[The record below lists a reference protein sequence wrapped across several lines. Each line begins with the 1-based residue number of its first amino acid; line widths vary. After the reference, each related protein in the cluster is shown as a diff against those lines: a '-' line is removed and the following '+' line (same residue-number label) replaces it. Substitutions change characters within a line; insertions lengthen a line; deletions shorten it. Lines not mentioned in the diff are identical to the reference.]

1 MLKKIDSIKK
11 ICVSIFSLYVILVLL
26 ITGVAWKQIR
36 YDMWNQPQ
44 GDVNRVGNIGEI
56 VDGMVI
62 EQKVKI
68 PVDVMEKFRLYIST
82 FDRKNTGEMYIQLLD
97 GEDESVFL
105 EKTVD
110 ISELENNQFLTV
122 FEENEMQGKYKE
134 NYILRITTDGCSEG
148 NAVTIAYED
157 TTEDVLSVNEEEK
170 PGMALS
176 MQINGILESHHYYW
190 YFIVIGVVTL
200 LLGIYLLL
208 VLRADKKGKV
218 IFGMKYMHLFLKYKF
233 LMMQL
238 ISRDFNTKYKKSV
251 LGVMWSLL
259 NPILTMTVQYVVFSH
274 IFRFQIENYAVY
286 LLTGIVFFNGMS
298 ETTTNGLYSIVGN
311 AGLITKVYVPK
322 YIYPVSKVLSASIN
336 TVLSLIP
343 LIVVALFTGLPL
355 TPAML
360 LIPIGLVF
368 LIVFEIGL
376 SMVLASGMVFFRDVQ
391 FLWSVFTMMWMYLT
405 PILYP
410 LSTLPAILQKLMKF
424 NPMYYFIE
432 FFRTLVIDGCSP
444 AFIDYA
450 FCGMWS
456 LGMLLVG
463 MFVFKKTQDKFILY
477 I

>member
-1 MLKKIDSIKK
+1 MLKKIDSIRK
-11 ICVSIFSLYVILVLL
+11 ICVSIFSLYVILVLI

-36 YDMWNQPQ
+36 YDIWNEPQ
-44 GDVNRVGNIGEI
+44 EDVNRVGNIGEI

-62 EQKVKI
+62 EQEVKI
-68 PVDVMEKFRLYIST
+68 PVEIMEEFRLYIST
-82 FDRKNTGEMYIQLLD
+82 FDRENTGEMYIQLLD
-97 GEDESVFL
+97 EEDESVFL
-105 EKTVD
+105 ERTVD
-110 ISELENNQFLTV
+110 ISELENNKFLTV
-122 FEENEMQGKYKE
+122 FEENEMQGKFKE
-134 NYILRITTDGCSEG
+134 AYILKITTNGCSEG

-157 TTEDVLSVNEEEK
+157 TAEDILTINGEEK
-170 PGMALS
+170 TGMALS
-176 MQINGILESHHYYW
+176 VQIDGILENHYYYW
-190 YFIVIGVVTL
+190 YFVAIGVITL

-208 VLRADKKGKV
+208 VVKADKNGKT

-238 ISRDFNTKYKKSV
+238 ISRDFSTKYKKSV

-259 NPILTMTVQYVVFSH
+259 NPVLTMTVQYMVFSH
-274 IFRFQIENYAVY
+274 IFRFEIENYAVY
-286 LLTGIVFFNGMS
+286 LLTGIVFFNGMT

-311 AGLITKVYVPK
+311 AALITKVYVPK

-343 LIVVALFTGLPL
+343 LILVALITGLPL

-360 LIPIGLVF
+360 LIPVGLVF

-410 LSTLPAILQKLMKF
+410 LSTLPIALQKFMKF

-432 FFRTLVIDGCSP
+432 FFRTLVIEGCSP

-456 LGMLLVG
+456 IGMLLVG